1 MSSIETKHFRVSCC
15 LQRRSELFVLA
26 DGAFEIR
33 FQQNFP
39 FSFSFFFPLPY
50 SNNFKLL
57 DILYN
62 NFLMAVSSVWDPFT
76 NIISS
81 LISLPFD
88 ISENLSCLN
97 LIRHKP
103 SSQLVLRTPQWHL
116 VIIHMFIV
124 CAFLIFYMNYME
136 SQICHSAVVRP

>member
-15 LQRRSELFVLA
+15 LQRISELFDLA

-39 FSFSFFFPLPY
+39 VSFSFIFPLPY

-62 NFLMAVSSVWDPFT
+62 FIVAVSSVWDPFT

-81 LISLPFD
+81 LISLPYD

-97 LIRHKP
+97 LIHHKP
-103 SSQLVLRTPQWHL
+103 SSQLVLHTPQWHL
-116 VIIHMFIV
+116 VIIYMFIV
-124 CAFLIFYMNYME
+124 CAFLIFYMNCME